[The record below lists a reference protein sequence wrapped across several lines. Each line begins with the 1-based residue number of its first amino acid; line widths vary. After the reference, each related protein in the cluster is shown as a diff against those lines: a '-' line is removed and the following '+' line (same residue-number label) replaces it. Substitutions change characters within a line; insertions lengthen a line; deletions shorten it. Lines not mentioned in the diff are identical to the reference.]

1 MPSASSSNVA
11 LHFSRL
17 AAQHSRTD
25 KSRAQEASGYF
36 LWLLYLTGFLLINI
50 KKVEFIKRVSVPSL
64 SLGRGST
71 SMTTSGLKISVNF

>member
-1 MPSASSSNVA
+1 MPSASSSNIA

-17 AAQHSRTD
+17 AVQHSRTD

-50 KKVEFIKRVSVPSL
+50 KSKKCGVHKKGLNSFPLARKRRYL
-64 SLGRGST
+64 HDNQWIENQR
-71 SMTTSGLKISVNF
+71 